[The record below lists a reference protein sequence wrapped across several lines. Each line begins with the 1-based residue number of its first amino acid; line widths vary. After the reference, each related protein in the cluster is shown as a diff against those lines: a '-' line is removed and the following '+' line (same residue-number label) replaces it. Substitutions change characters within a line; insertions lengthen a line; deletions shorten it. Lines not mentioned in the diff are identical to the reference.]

1 MNIYIHIYTYLYS
14 NIYFIPR
21 NKIKSNHRP
30 CFLFSKTR
38 ERFRSRAHRNNRNS
52 RWVSRALVNRHEINS
67 RKERCALMIRGLGRK
82 NRKTRGGEREGRGGE
97 RGEGGGGCASRE
109 GGWSIRDIPAAGH
122 KECSAFDGLR
132 HRASPAAT
140 LACRALVRAP
150 TRLSTPLCANCVHA
164 WSLAVFSF
172 ANSDHRDRAKFFPSS
187 TINNPI
193 CAPDF
198 RWKVGNFWR
207 KIFFNFSRE
216 TNVCRIIIV
225 NYYY

>member
-82 NRKTRGGEREGRGGE
+82 NRKTRGGERGGRREGRGE
-97 RGEGGGGCASRE
+97 RGEVGARAARE
-109 GGWSIRDIPAAGH
+109 ADLFGIFRRRGTKNARRLTGYDTVRRQ
-122 KECSAFDGLR
+122 LR
-132 HRASPAAT
+132 HSHAARSC
-140 LACRALVRAP
+140 ARQHA
-150 TRLSTPLCANCVHA
+150 STPLCANCVHA
-164 WSLAVFSF
+164 WSSEFARCSPLRTLTTVIVRNFS
-172 ANSDHRDRAKFFPSS
+172 PSS

-198 RWKVGNFWR
+198 RWKVGNF
-207 KIFFNFSRE
+207 
-216 TNVCRIIIV
+216 
-225 NYYY
+225 